1 VSGAIR
7 RVAALLSK
15 EISELRRNA
24 SALLPVLFLASVT
37 VGLPFIIVVAVPRAI
52 GEPLA
57 SDADFARLATRTGSP
72 EDVALLSRDGAIQA
86 FLFQQ
91 FLLVQLLIPV
101 AGAMS
106 FAGYSLIGEK
116 QARALEPLIATPLR
130 TVELIVAKGLGALV
144 PSLAI
149 LLCAS
154 SIYFIGIAVLA
165 EPGVLRVVVNPRSL
179 VVLLVLAPVMSLV
192 ALQIGVLVSSR
203 VKDPR
208 TAQQFSAFLILPL
221 TALFAVQFTG
231 ALTLTVPLVV
241 LLALFLLLI
250 WIALVA
256 IGVALF
262 NREAILTR
270 WQ

>member
-1 VSGAIR
+1 MTDGAR
-7 RVAALLSK
+7 RIGALLWK
-15 EISELRRNA
+15 ELAELRRNA
-24 SALLPVLFLASVT
+24 SALLPVLFLAAVT
-37 VGLPFIIVVAVPRAI
+37 VTLPFIIVVVVPYAV

-57 SDADFARLATRTGSP
+57 GDADFARLATRTGSP
-72 EDVALLSRDGAIQA
+72 ETVARLGRDAAIQA

-116 QARALEPLIATPLR
+116 QARTLEPLLATPLR
-130 TVELIVAKGLGALV
+130 TSELIIAKGLGALV

-154 SIYFIGIAVLA
+154 TVYFAGIGLWA
-165 EPGVLRVVVNPRSL
+165 EPGVLEVVLNPRSAA
-179 VVLLVLAPVMSLV
+179 VLLFLAPATSLV

-203 VKDPR
+203 AKDPR

-221 TALFAVQFTG
+221 TALFAVQFSG
-231 ALTLTVPLVV
+231 AMTLTVPFVLVLASV
-241 LLALFLLLI
+241 LLAVWML
-250 WIALVA
+250 LVA
-256 IGVALF
+256 IAVLLF

>member
-1 VSGAIR
+1 MGGIR
-7 RVAALLSK
+7 RVGALLAK
-15 EISELRRNA
+15 ELAELRRNA
-24 SALLPVLFLASVT
+24 SALLPVLFLAAVT
-37 VGLPFIIVVAVPRAI
+37 VTIPFIIIVVVPRAI

-57 SDADFARLATRTGSP
+57 NDADFARLATRTGSP
-72 EDVALLSRDGAIQA
+72 GAVARLSRDGAIQA

-116 QARALEPLIATPLR
+116 QARSLEPLLATPLR
-130 TVELIVAKGLGALV
+130 TAELIVAKGLGALI

-149 LLCAS
+149 LLCANAV
-154 SIYFIGIAVLA
+154 YFAGIGLWA
-165 EPGVLRVVVNPRSL
+165 EPGVFGVVLNPRTAA
-179 VVLLVLAPVMSLV
+179 VLLGLAPATSLV
-192 ALQIGVLVSSR
+192 ALQVGVLVSSR
-203 VKDPR
+203 ARDPR

-221 TALFAVQFTG
+221 TALFAVQFSG
-231 ALTLTVPLVV
+231 AMTLTVPLVLLLAFV
-241 LLALFLLLI
+241 LLTI
-250 WIALVA
+250 WVALVA
-256 IGVALF
+256 MAVLLF